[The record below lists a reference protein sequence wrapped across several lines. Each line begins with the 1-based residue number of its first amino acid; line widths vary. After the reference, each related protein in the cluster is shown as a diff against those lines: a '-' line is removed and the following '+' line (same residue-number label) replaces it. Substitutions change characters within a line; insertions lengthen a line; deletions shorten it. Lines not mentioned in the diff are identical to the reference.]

1 MTTEIKDARD
11 YFRSKYQQIEDLP
24 GIGTAT
30 ATTLKQAGFSSVE
43 MIASATAKEL
53 MEGGLGEETA
63 NKVIEA
69 ARKGFA
75 HAFITGA
82 QLLEL
87 RRNQKFL
94 TTGCDSLDELMTRLD
109 QEGKPK
115 GLPTE
120 SITELTGENGSGKSQ
135 LCHQLCV
142 TVQLP
147 KDFGGLEGNALYID
161 TEQVFTPSRVIQI
174 AKRFSDALGD
184 KKGTKILDGITY
196 AEAYTSDHQT
206 ALLAG
211 AEDVIKENNIKLVII
226 DSLTGNFRAEFLGRE
241 MLSARQQALSD
252 HMHKL
257 ARMARVFKCVAVV
270 TNQVQSDPTPYGG
283 FDPKPIGG
291 HIVGHTSH
299 DRIFIR
305 KLKDGKRIAKILKSP
320 FLPDGEAVMH
330 LTDGGM
336 IGERANNEVPKG
348 DET

>member
-1 MTTEIKDARD
+1 MTTEIKDARE
-11 YFRSKYQQIEDLP
+11 YFRSKYKQIEDLP
-24 GIGTAT
+24 GIGEAT
-30 ATTLKQAGFSSVE
+30 ATTLKKAGFSSVE

-53 MEGGLGEETA
+53 VTGGLGEETA
-63 NKVIEA
+63 NKVIEL

-75 HAFITGA
+75 HAFITGS
-82 QLLEL
+82 QLMEL

-94 TTGCDSLDELMTRLD
+94 TTGCDSLDELMTRQD
-109 QEGKPK
+109 QVGQPK

-147 KDFGGLEGNALYID
+147 LEAGGLDGNALYID

-174 AKRFSDALGD
+174 SNRFSNLLGD
-184 KKGTKILDGITY
+184 KKGAKILDGITY
-196 AEAYTSDHQT
+196 AEAYTSDHQA

-211 AEDVIKENNIKLVII
+211 AEDVIKENNVKLIII

-241 MLSARQQALSD
+241 TLSARQQSISE

-257 ARMARVFKCVAVV
+257 MRMAVVFKCVAVV
-270 TNQVQSDPTPYGG
+270 TNQVQADPTPYSG

-291 HIVGHTSH
+291 HIVGHISH

-320 FLPDGEAVMH
+320 FLPEGEAVMH
-330 LTDGGM
+330 LTGDGM
-336 IGERANNEVPKG
+336 VGERSDAPKG
-348 DET
+348 DEI